1 MKKLLLMLLVL
12 GHLYASDMGEVV
24 LYNDTMVARDN
35 YTFANY
41 EGETSGDNKT
51 FQNIFKIKYYNY
63 ITDDLFF
70 NVLTSSRYTTIDKVY
85 AEDVMRYR
93 FERDNTYV
101 ESLYLT
107 YKFYPE
113 WYISIGIFP
122 FSNGSYSELSN
133 LGEEDGTGIIKIIDT
148 PLEAIFV
155 SRTGSLYGMKTLTRV
170 GYGLYENKHN
180 LLADTVEENVQGT
193 DGFYLT
199 YDIYDKFDTFKF
211 NLFMVDYVKDEI
223 PIGDVDIA
231 AVTYDHYFI
240 EQGVNLYGTLAVSH
254 TKLDLVK
261 LGTTYTIPGYLYT
274 MFPNAINFE
283 DSDDEYGYL
292 YSLGISKDIDSTIVE
307 SYNLGIEYTYATDG
321 WISFVNNKYT
331 DNQNYSYLHG
341 SNVFMWLTTKF
352 TTDVAL
358 KVFYGISKHDGL
370 VTGNYAHSVPHEET
384 FRESLKTNERY
395 GMKLIIKY

>member
-1 MKKLLLMLLVL
+1 MCVNSTK
-12 GHLYASDMGEVV
+12 SMG
-24 LYNDTMVARDN
+24 
-35 YTFANY
+35 
-41 EGETSGDNKT
+41 
-51 FQNIFKIKYYNY
+51 
-63 ITDDLFF
+63 
-70 NVLTSSRYTTIDKVY
+70 
-85 AEDVMRYR
+85 
-93 FERDNTYV
+93 
-101 ESLYLT
+101 
-107 YKFYPE
+107 
-113 WYISIGIFP
+113 
-122 FSNGSYSELSN
+122 
-133 LGEEDGTGIIKIIDT
+133 
-148 PLEAIFV
+148 
-155 SRTGSLYGMKTLTRV
+155 
-170 GYGLYENKHN
+170 
-180 LLADTVEENVQGT
+180 TVCACECIV
-193 DGFYLT
+193 
-199 YDIYDKFDTFKF
+199 
-211 NLFMVDYVKDEI
+211 VDYVKDEI